1 MNLQDRCL
9 RINENI
15 PDGGLYT
22 GERREVHP
30 NSKVPWRISPVP
42 FPISAE
48 ELAWLENLGTHL
60 LKFYKVCNLLYS
72 QSTRGIQPKWSSD
85 YLDKGKPETV
95 IEFGKLYGAKK
106 RTIRSLQRHGSNN
119 EKI

>member
-1 MNLQDRCL
+1 MSLQDKCL

-22 GERREVHP
+22 EKQREVHP
-30 NSKVPWRISPVP
+30 DSNVPWRISPAP

-48 ELAWLENLGTHL
+48 DLAWLENLGSHL

-72 QSTRGIQPKWSSD
+72 QSTRGIQPNGVQTTWIKENRKQLLN
-85 YLDKGKPETV
+85 LDGCV
-95 IEFGKLYGAKK
+95 
-106 RTIRSLQRHGSNN
+106 GSKVNYHR
-119 EKI
+119 